1 VEGAG
6 VKRET
11 EEGETGE
18 KGEYWGEEE

>member
-6 VKRET
+6 VNRET

>member
-11 EEGETGE
+11 EEGEGE